1 MTPLNNIAPINKI
14 NIEIIDPRKT
24 ATKFIWPFIFST
36 KLSLYINLVPQFL
49 QYTASALLS

>member
-36 KLSLYINLVPQFL
+36 KLSLDFNLVPQFL
-49 QYTASALLS
+49 QYNASTLLS